1 MHHAPVQAIRFKHE
15 KVPVQCMYE
24 SSQCAL
30 EMYVRTEEVK
40 DKSKCYFGSLL
51 ICYQV
56 KKKKKR
62 MPLDNSRLYC
72 RSTPR
77 LICPKYRDS

>member
-30 EMYVRTEEVK
+30 EMCVRTEEVK

-51 ICYQV
+51 KCYQV
-56 KKKKKR
+56 KKKKKECLWIILGCTAD
-62 MPLDNSRLYC
+62 PLRG
-72 RSTPR
+72 
-77 LICPKYRDS
+77 